1 MKKTFLRFVFPA
13 LALIFMLVA
22 CGTKDNE
29 GCKPKPKTGPTP
41 LNLTV
46 YLDLSN
52 RLVVAPDLQP
62 KAYSQKEHDLTIV
75 DQLVDEF
82 VLHSKDTFQY
92 IHSRDIFEVIT
103 YPAPKG
109 DDVNSLLSKLKIDCQ
124 KSGKKIQ
131 DRKLRLLTMK
141 DSIHNTLNTIY
152 DRTIAEQQWP
162 GADIWGFFSNGAART
177 RCVREGYRNVLVV
190 ITDGNIYHQNN
201 HISKGNAH
209 SFILN
214 STLADST
221 ASLIVQEKG
230 LGDLEV
236 LFMELEHHAAHPEY
250 RERQRKVL
258 GDWLEAM
265 GVTRYEL
272 VDTDVPANLTRYIE
286 NFLAW
291 K

>member
-1 MKKTFLRFVFPA
+1 MKKIFLLFISPV

-29 GCKPKPKTGPTP
+29 GCTPKTETGPTP

-52 RLVVAPDLQP
+52 RLVVTPDQQQ
-62 KAYSQKEHDLTIV
+62 KGYSQKDRDLAIV
-75 DQLVDEF
+75 DQLVKEF
-82 VLHSKDTFQY
+82 VSHSKDTFQLPY
-92 IHSRDIFEVIT
+92 SQDIFEVIA
-103 YPAPKG
+103 YPVPS
-109 DDVNSLLSKLKIDCQ
+109 DSNINTLLEKLKTDCPSYKEKYQ
-124 KSGKKIQ
+124 ARSK
-131 DRKLRLLTMK
+131 RLLTME

-177 RCVREGYRNVLVV
+177 RCVRKGYRNVLVV
-190 ITDGNIYHQNN
+190 ITDGYIYHKNN
-201 HISKGNAH
+201 RIDRGNAH
-209 SFILN
+209 SYILN

-221 ASLIVQEKG
+221 ASLIAQGKG

-236 LFMELEHHAAHPEY
+236 LFMELERPAAHPEY
-250 RERQRKVL
+250 RDRMHKII
-258 GDWLEAM
+258 GDWLGAM

-272 VDTDVPANLTRYIE
+272 VDTDVPANLTPYIKK
-286 NFLAW
+286 FLE
-291 K
+291 